1 MRPVPLRV
9 TQTRTPTPIIPL
21 INLPRGRRVRK
32 RRMRVRKGRTR
43 MKRRKKSVKV
53 SDDRIEMGSLLK
65 IYLNIK
71 MF

>member
-9 TQTRTPTPIIPL
+9 TQTQTPTPIIPL

-32 RRMRVRKGRTR
+32 RRVRKGRTR

-53 SDDRIEMGSLLK
+53 SDDRTKMGSLLK
-65 IYLNIK
+65 H
-71 MF
+71 F